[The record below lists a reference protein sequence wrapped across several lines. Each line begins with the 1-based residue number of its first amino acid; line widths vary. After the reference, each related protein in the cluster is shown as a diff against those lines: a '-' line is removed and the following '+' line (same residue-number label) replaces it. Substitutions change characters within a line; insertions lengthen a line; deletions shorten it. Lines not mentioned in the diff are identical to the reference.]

1 MAKKTSASVAN
12 KEAQKEFAFALYMN
26 NAPQGEIAEKVGIS
40 RQTVNKWIA
49 DNGWAERRAAKA
61 ISRPELAN
69 RLLASIA
76 QEIDRLN
83 EKDEKDE
90 GISAGVIDK
99 LTKMAAI
106 VEKLDKKAGLVETV
120 EVFIAFGKWLQY
132 QSTIDPELT
141 PELLKAIN
149 DYQNKYIAA
158 IMGDNYKM

>member
-1 MAKKTSASVAN
+1 MGKQTVKSRD
-12 KEAQKEFAFALYMN
+12 AQKEFAFALYMN
-26 NAPQGEIAEKVGIS
+26 NEPQSAIAEKVSIS
-40 RQTVNKWIA
+40 RQSVNKWIA
-49 DNGWAERRAAKA
+49 EGGWAQRRAAKT

-69 RLLASIA
+69 RLLTSIA
-76 QEIDRLN
+76 AEIDRLN
-83 EKDEKDE
+83 EREQSD
-90 GISAGVIDK
+90 GIAAGVVDK

-149 DYQNKYIAA
+149 DYQNKYVAA
-158 IMGDNYKM
+158 IMGEGYKM

>member
-1 MAKKTSASVAN
+1 MAKQAS
-12 KEAQKEFAFALYMN
+12 KEAQREFAFALYMN
-26 NAPQGEIAEKVGIS
+26 NATQGEIAEKVGVS
-40 RQTVNKWIA
+40 RQTVNKWIS
-49 DNGWAERRAAKA
+49 DHGWAERRAAKT

-76 QEIDRLN
+76 AEIDRLN
-83 EKDEKDE
+83 EKDDDE

-158 IMGDNYKM
+158 IMGDSYKL